1 MADFMKLADSTVIEI
16 QEGASLGNIVY
27 IPETE
32 ADGLAISKKFTS
44 ENLTHVE
51 FYSSLENAAA
61 VANAEPSGEYDDLVA
76 NSVYFDVENMQVLIS
91 LREKTDIELRLEAIE
106 EEQEIQNE
114 AIDFL
119 AMEM

>member
-1 MADFMKLADSTVIEI
+1 MADFIKLADSTVIEI

-51 FYSSLENAAA
+51 FYSNLESAADVETA
-61 VANAEPSGEYDDLVA
+61 DPSGEYDNLIV

-91 LREKTDIELRLEAIE
+91 LREKSDIELRLDAIE

-119 AMEM
+119 AME